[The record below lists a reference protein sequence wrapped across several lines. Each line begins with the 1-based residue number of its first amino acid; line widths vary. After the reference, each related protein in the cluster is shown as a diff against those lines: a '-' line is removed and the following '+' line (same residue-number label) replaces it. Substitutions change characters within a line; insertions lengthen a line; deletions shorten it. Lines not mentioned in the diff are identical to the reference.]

1 MCVEDGG
8 HSYRSMAS
16 RTVPA
21 SVMGS
26 SGSPV
31 TNSSMVLL
39 TMLYFSSLVALS
51 SKTSSERR
59 CSMSG
64 RLEEWM

>member
-1 MCVEDGG
+1 
-8 HSYRSMAS
+8 MAS

-21 SVMGS
+21 SLMGS

-39 TMLYFSSLVALS
+39 TMLYFSWFVALS
-51 SKTSSERR
+51 SKMSSERR
-59 CSMSG
+59 CSTSG
-64 RLEEWM
+64 RLEEWI